1 MIELSQAGQQA
12 ARREDALARLKL
24 RVGRYVGRALLW
36 VILLALAFF
45 AILPFYMTVAGSLKN
60 NWDLVKSP
68 LSLPLEPVWMNYAN
82 VLKQGFARHL
92 LNTLIVNVVCL
103 SLITAFGSLAAFAL
117 ARLRIPGAQSIRIG
131 IVSGLMIP
139 VYAVLFPLYLML
151 DRWGLT
157 QSYLALVGPYVGFGM
172 PFAVFV
178 LHGYMKTI
186 PYELDESAKMDGA
199 TPFQI
204 YWHVVM
210 PLARPGL
217 ASMLIFEAL
226 WIWNELPFALILIRK
241 EAMKTAAVALL
252 QFGTNWVMDWP
263 WILAAVSLITFP
275 ILLVY
280 LLMSEQFIR
289 GLTAGAVKQ

>member
-1 MIELSQAGQQA
+1 
-12 ARREDALARLKL
+12 
-24 RVGRYVGRALLW
+24 
-36 VILLALAFF
+36 
-45 AILPFYMTVAGSLKN
+45 
-60 NWDLVKSP
+60 
-68 LSLPLEPVWMNYAN
+68 
-82 VLKQGFARHL
+82 
-92 LNTLIVNVVCL
+92 
-103 SLITAFGSLAAFAL
+103 
-117 ARLRIPGAQSIRIG
+117 
-131 IVSGLMIP
+131 
-139 VYAVLFPLYLML
+139 
-151 DRWGLT
+151 
-157 QSYLALVGPYVGFGM
+157 
-172 PFAVFV
+172 